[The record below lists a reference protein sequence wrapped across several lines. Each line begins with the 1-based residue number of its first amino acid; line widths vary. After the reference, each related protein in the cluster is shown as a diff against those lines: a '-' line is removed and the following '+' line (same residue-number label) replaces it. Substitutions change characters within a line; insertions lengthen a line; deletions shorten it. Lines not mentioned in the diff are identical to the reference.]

1 MTLSI
6 QPTTA
11 LSVEEFLKLP
21 ETKPASEYFNRQI
34 YQKPM
39 PQGKHSTLQIELA
52 SAINQVA
59 KPKKLAYAF
68 TELRCTFSGLSI
80 VPDIAVFEWQRIPLD
95 AKGSIAN
102 KFEIPPDWII
112 EILLPVRA
120 SRSRRVQSPNRV
132 ISKITFSIQNGA
144 KLGWLIDSADESIMI
159 FEPNKLP
166 ELKEKQDILP
176 VLSVLENWQLT
187 VADVFSWLSFI

>member
-11 LSVEEFLKLP
+11 LSLEEFLKLP
-21 ETKPASEYFNRQI
+21 ETKPASEYFNGRI
-34 YQKPM
+34 YQKTM
-39 PQGKHSTLQIELA
+39 PQGEHSTLQIELA

-59 KPKKLAYAF
+59 KLQKLAYAF
-68 TELRCTFSGLSI
+68 PELRCTFEGRSI
-80 VPDIAVFEWQRIPLD
+80 VPDIAVFEWQRIPLLPNG
-95 AKGSIAN
+95 KITN

-112 EILLPVRA
+112 EILSPE
-120 SRSRRVQSPNRV
+120 QSPNRV

-144 KLGWLIDSADESIMI
+144 KLDWLLDSADESIMI

-166 ELKEKQDILP
+166 ELKENQDILP
-176 VLSVLENWQLT
+176 VLNVL
-187 VADVFSWLSFI
+187 